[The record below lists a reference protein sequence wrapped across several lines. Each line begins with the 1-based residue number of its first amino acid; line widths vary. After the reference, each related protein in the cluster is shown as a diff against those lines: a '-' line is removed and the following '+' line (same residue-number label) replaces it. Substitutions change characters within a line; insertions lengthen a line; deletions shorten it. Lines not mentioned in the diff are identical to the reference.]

1 MNTNMNT
8 NIVNE
13 PRTTISLSKE
23 NYEKLSRL
31 GFVGESFND
40 VIGRPIVLHSEANKD
55 KQEEDK
61 D

>member
-1 MNTNMNT
+1 MNT

-40 VIGRPIVLHSEANKD
+40 VIGRLIVLHSEANKD